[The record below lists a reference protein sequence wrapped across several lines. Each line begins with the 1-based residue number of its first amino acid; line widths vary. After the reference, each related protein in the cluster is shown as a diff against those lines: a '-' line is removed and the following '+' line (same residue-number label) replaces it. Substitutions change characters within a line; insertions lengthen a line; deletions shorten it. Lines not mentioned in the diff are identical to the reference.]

1 MGDIPPRGVARYW
14 ETAGMP
20 WDSRS
25 DISGLHDPGAECA
38 SNRHED
44 QLLEM
49 ETGRAWG
56 VARLLGNGTFAW
68 RSARGDPGNKQQ
80 GGTQGTRGD
89 PGLTLFLPAFL
100 SRNPLAR
107 PTCTRGQGSWPFQT
121 LPRLKKVEGSEG
133 LVQWHRS

>member
-1 MGDIPPRGVARYW
+1 MGDVPPRGVARYW

-49 ETGRAWG
+49 GTGRAWG

-68 RSARGDPGNKQQ
+68 RSSRGD
-80 GGTQGTRGD
+80 QGTNSL
-89 PGLTLFLPAFL
+89 GLTLFLPAFL
-100 SRNPLAR
+100 SQQPIGSTHLHQRVRKLAL
-107 PTCTRGQGSWPFQT
+107 SNS
-121 LPRLKKVEGSEG
+121 SET
-133 LVQWHRS
+133 